1 MEKFLIAV
9 IEDEVD
15 LLELL
20 EYRLKKEGYE
30 VEGFLST
37 KNVEKFLEEAEV
49 DLMIIDRNLP
59 GLEGSEFVKKLRDRG
74 INIPVIF
81 LSAKDADIDIETGF
95 LRGGDDYI
103 TKPFNMNELILRVKA
118 LLKRTKPQKFEK
130 TLLFRDIKIDLD
142 SREVFI
148 ENRKVELTKLEFDL
162 LYTLIKNRN
171 VVLSRDYLL
180 ENVWQ
185 GEDIHQD
192 KTVNVAI
199 KRLKEKIDPNK
210 DKNYIKAIRGVGY
223 KIC

>member
-185 GEDIHQD
+185 SEDIHQD